1 MSNLVQLEINE
12 RNRWVYFNKYR
23 WVAHIAY
30 WIWVLIVSTL
40 MRAKGPITPSLIFN
54 HFFLSNLLIA
64 SFFYLYCLYFIPYFF
79 KRNKNLQFW
88 LLVITCYLTIAFLDI
103 FFGRAFVHL
112 TDPVEPNTNLGI
124 SQIYIGKLATYLLN
138 FFFFSIMLF
147 FMEKN
152 EENSTLLELEKEKK
166 EIEQVKLDLLKNNIN
181 PDFLMR
187 SLHQLKE
194 SAKVPEESTPE
205 AILTF
210 SDLLRYRLYRGRQ
223 LYSPLKE
230 ELSAFQSFVHFISL
244 DQQHHQLQ
252 LKLAIQG
259 ITSDKY
265 IAPLSIVNLLEVFC
279 KIRHD
284 HPVSLEVIILIETDE
299 LHLEMQYDSKP
310 TAQLLADLE
319 DYQSNYSQLYGD
331 AIMLYYEPSEKEEPF
346 FVRLSL
352 PLEEKA
358 MIAKEMLQKK

>member
-1 MSNLVQLEINE
+1 MSNFVQLEINE

-23 WVAHIAY
+23 WVAHVTY
-30 WIWVLIVSTL
+30 WIWVLIVSTI
-40 MRAKGPITPSLIFN
+40 MRAKGPITISLIFN
-54 HFFLSNLLIA
+54 HFFLSNLMIA
-64 SFFYLYCLYFIPYFF
+64 TFFYLYCLYFIPYFF

-88 LLVITCYLTIAFLDI
+88 VLVLVAFLGIAAIDI

-112 TDPVEPNTNLGI
+112 TDPVSVSTNMSFSKTYI
-124 SQIYIGKLATYLLN
+124 SKLASYLLN
-138 FFFFSIMLF
+138 FLFFSIMLF

-194 SAKVPEESTPE
+194 SAKIPEETTPE

-230 ELSAFQSFVHFISL
+230 ELSAFQSFLHFIGL
-244 DQQHHQLQ
+244 DHLHHKLYI
-252 LKLAIQG
+252 KLAIQG
-259 ITSDKY
+259 EVNNKC
-265 IAPLSIVNLLEVFC
+265 IAPLSLVNLLESFC
-279 KIRHD
+279 KIMHD
-284 HPVSLEVIILIETDE
+284 KVVTLEVIILIESDE
-299 LHLEMQYDSKP
+299 LHLEMQYGSNATP
-310 TAQLLADLE
+310 QLLADLE
-319 DYQSNYSQLYGD
+319 TYQDNYSQLYGD
-331 AIMLYYEPSEKEEPF
+331 VIKLHHEAEETADSF

-352 PLEEKA
+352 PLLEQPVDQE
-358 MIAKEMLQKK
+358 I